1 MAHDPAHVQDPAV
14 DPAPPLAV
22 IDPAL
27 ARRHRMRQ
35 WLGFA
40 ILLIGAALLLHQ
52 GWRWIKPAGVI
63 GQGSVIA
70 MALQAGLLAAAAT
83 AFGTLPALG
92 TRSLSARGQDALMGF
107 GAGVMLAAC
116 SFSLILPGLE
126 AAREHATPTGA
137 ASQVALAVLLGA
149 WALMALDRWLPHEHF
164 IKGREGMD
172 PTRLRR
178 TTLFVIA
185 VTLHNLPE
193 GLAIGVAFAANDPVA
208 AASLSLAIAIQDLPE
223 GFVIAVALMTVG
235 YSRRKA
241 LLLGAASGLVEPVGA
256 VLGAWVVSAWPLLL
270 PWGLGFA
277 AGAMLFVI
285 SHEIIPESHRKGHER
300 WATQG
305 LMLGFALMMVLDTAL
320 G

>member
-1 MAHDPAHVQDPAV
+1 MADSDAIAAADRV
-14 DPAPPLAV
+14 
-22 IDPAL
+22 L
-27 ARRHRMRQ
+27 ARRQRLRQ
-35 WLGFA
+35 AAGFA
-40 ILLIGAALLLHQ
+40 ILLIGAALPLRE
-52 GWRWIKPAGVI
+52 GWLWMRPGTGSGS
-63 GQGSVIA
+63 GQGRSVIV
-70 MALQAGLLAAAAT
+70 MALEAGLLAAAAT

-92 TRSLSARGQDALMGF
+92 THRLSARGQDALMGF

-116 SFSLILPGLE
+116 SFSLIVPGLE
-126 AAREHATPTGA
+126 AARAHATATGATATGA
-137 ASQVALAVLLGA
+137 AAQVALAVLLGA

-193 GLAIGVAFAANDPVA
+193 GLAMGVAFAANDPLA

-223 GFVIAVALMTVG
+223 GFVIAVALMGVG